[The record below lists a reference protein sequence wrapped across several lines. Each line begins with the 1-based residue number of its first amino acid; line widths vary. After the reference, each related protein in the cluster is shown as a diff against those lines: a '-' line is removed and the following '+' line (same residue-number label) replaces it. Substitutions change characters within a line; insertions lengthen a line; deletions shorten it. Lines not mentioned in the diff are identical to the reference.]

1 MKWWLIIVNK
11 ILKKQII
18 MSFTLPYHVDLDI
31 FFQLKVNIQ
40 VFFFGLIRL
49 RRVLMKFWTRET

>member
-40 VFFFGLIRL
+40 VFFLA
-49 RRVLMKFWTRET
+49 

>member
-11 ILKKQII
+11 FLKKQII

-40 VFFFGLIRL
+40 DFFFPNAPK
-49 RRVLMKFWTRET
+49 VSTREFWARET